1 MRIFTFGL
9 SQSPSV
15 PNPQSACVSS
25 ISYWFQAEQVR
36 EVFMEAACGGKPT
49 WFLFMETFWKA
60 KRGSLETF
68 GLVSTEVWAR
78 GRPSEQ
84 LWKILGKRLV
94 TVCVCAEVSHR
105 DPFIHSSCIHPA
117 GLSLPVFLLLHLHSL
132 IASQI
137 EQKVFLI
144 APNQVSI
151 LQASQWEQLLCCNI
165 NPCCLCKCTPFR
177 KVLKNMTL
185 FSLPIIVSII
195 MLVHILAEF
204 WWMTFG

>member
-94 TVCVCAEVSHR
+94 TVCVCVCVCVCRGLTQRS
-105 DPFIHSSCIHPA
+105 IHPFVLHPSCRVITPSLPPAPPSLSHSLTNRTESFPDCTKSSEYLA
-117 GLSLPVFLLLHLHSL
+117 GLPVRAAALL
-132 IASQI
+132 
-137 EQKVFLI
+137 
-144 APNQVSI
+144 
-151 LQASQWEQLLCCNI
+151 
-165 NPCCLCKCTPFR
+165 
-177 KVLKNMTL
+177 
-185 FSLPIIVSII
+185 
-195 MLVHILAEF
+195 
-204 WWMTFG
+204 